1 MGSGLMRSSRAWVGA
16 CLLAWGLVPAVA
28 SQGADVPEA
37 AIKAVLLFKL
47 PRFVYL
53 PEGDKGRPARIC
65 VLGDEILGRALDRL
79 AQANPGPQG
88 VQVRQPA
95 NIGGGEGCD
104 YLFIGRIE
112 AGNVRNTLRQLSDTA
127 VVTVSDIDGFAR
139 MGGMVELAPQN
150 DRAGIQILIN
160 RRAAVQRDIE
170 FNAQLLRLARIVEP

>member
-1 MGSGLMRSSRAWVGA
+1 MRSSRAWWGA

-28 SQGADVPEA
+28 APSTDVPEA

-47 PRFVYL
+47 PKFVYL
-53 PEGDKGRPARIC
+53 PEVDKGRPARIC

-79 AQANPGPQG
+79 AQANPGPLG

-112 AGNVRNTLRQLSDTA
+112 GGNVRNTLRQLSESG

-139 MGGMVELAPQN
+139 MGGMVEFAPQQ

-170 FNAQLLRLARIVEP
+170 FNAQLLRLARIVDP